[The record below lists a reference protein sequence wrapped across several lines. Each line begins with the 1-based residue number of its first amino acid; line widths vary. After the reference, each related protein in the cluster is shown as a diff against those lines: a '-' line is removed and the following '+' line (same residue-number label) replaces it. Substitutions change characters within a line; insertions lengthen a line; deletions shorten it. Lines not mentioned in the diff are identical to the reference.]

1 MKKKMLKPRKKFI
14 IGILLSLLMCGGIF
28 LPVFVYGLVDSGM
41 LIMQDD
47 STDQMGRSE
56 SQLEGIMDTL
66 STLEWTLGEVYDN
79 FYSQAQIK
87 ADLAAFTLRRRVE
100 REGDESIS
108 MVGDGGIV
116 KIENGTVQIPQG

>member
-1 MKKKMLKPRKKFI
+1 MLKPRKKFI

-79 FYSQAQIK
+79 FCIRFQEP
-87 ADLAAFTLRRRVE
+87 L
-100 REGDESIS
+100 
-108 MVGDGGIV
+108 
-116 KIENGTVQIPQG
+116 